1 MDHANINVSL
11 ACIWVTVMKS
21 KWGQHSLSLSF
32 HTESAGQITREL
44 TQAPPWAQQTTVS
57 GAEPRPSTC
66 KASQVIPGQGPE
78 WETNIEIR
86 CNSMFVRW
94 GNSPESKSPGM
105 FWKSWGLSEA
115 TQSGGSWISAFN
127 MPHDSPIH
135 SSHAN
140 TRASEF
146 PVCSKRD
153 PVLGSKTGVCPSA
166 TKSSLECLGGS
177 VS

>member
-1 MDHANINVSL
+1 MAYIIPLLYQKQPSILANHFPTDHANINVSL
-11 ACIWVTVMKS
+11 ACIWVTVMKP

-32 HTESAGQITREL
+32 HTKSAGQITREL

-66 KASQVIPGQGPE
+66 KASQGIPGQGAE
-78 WETNIEIR
+78 WETNIGAH

-94 GNSPESKSPGM
+94 GNSPESKSPRM

-127 MPHDSPIH
+127 MPPRLPHPFLPCQHQSFWV
-135 SSHAN
+135 S
-140 TRASEF
+140 
-146 PVCSKRD
+146 
-153 PVLGSKTGVCPSA
+153 
-166 TKSSLECLGGS
+166 CLL
-177 VS
+177 